1 MVDPVRVRKYVQNLR
16 RKLSE
21 AGPDSRWPSK
31 PYVVSGIAS
40 STTRTAMKTY
50 RLSPMR
56 LRASLA
62 REPRWRIQ
70 PRELHVLRAI
80 RDGRVARDPL
90 YGDLAPWMLGTRQV
104 SWSVTLLVL
113 HRLVRLGAFG
123 LGPPRSRHGAC
134 GCWTAGSIFALSEIS
149 DDPTRDGSTRVCQR
163 LADGA

>member
-1 MVDPVRVRKYVQNLR
+1 
-16 RKLSE
+16 
-21 AGPDSRWPSK
+21 
-31 PYVVSGIAS
+31 
-40 STTRTAMKTY
+40 MKTY
-50 RLSPMR
+50 RFSPMR

-80 RDGRVARDPL
+80 REGRVARDPL

-123 LGPPRSRHGAC
+123 FGPPQVTARGLRMLDSRVDLRAFG
-134 GCWTAGSIFALSEIS
+134 
-149 DDPTRDGSTRVCQR
+149 DQR
-163 LADGA
+163 